1 MASDA
6 FLPRGRGADRRRPRR
21 PGERCVRGRRSCER
35 TPRAGRLDDSRAQHH
50 PGAAGSIH
58 SFASA
63 GRKSTDADGPSTA
76 RWRESAAAH
85 EACPSHREA
94 RKGALHLQGFLRQQ
108 KIGVIGPLAKNG
120 HELII
125 TCSRDQLVIAVI
137 NAVVMIDHI
146 Y

>member
-63 GRKSTDADGPSTA
+63 GRKSTDANGHSTA
-76 RWRESAAAH
+76 RWRESNRTEPLTPYARTAETETLRLLEDALI
-85 EACPSHREA
+85 APRDHRLNEEYEP
-94 RKGALHLQGFLRQQ
+94 
-108 KIGVIGPLAKNG
+108 VIPIRG
-120 HELII
+120 
-125 TCSRDQLVIAVI
+125 
-137 NAVVMIDHI
+137 IDSPEG
-146 Y
+146 